1 MEKRLETLEVP
12 LGDLVALFED
22 EARIICGRD
31 EDQARLLAA
40 EALSDFINTYGRDVV
55 VG

>member
-1 MEKRLETLEVP
+1 MEKRLETLEIP

-22 EARIICGRD
+22 EAQIICGQND
-31 EDQARLLAA
+31 LAARLLAA
-40 EALSDFINTYGRDVV
+40 EALSEFINTYGRDVV

>member
-1 MEKRLETLEVP
+1 MEKRLETLKIP

-22 EARIICGRD
+22 EAQIICGQN
-31 EDQARLLAA
+31 EVEARLLAA
-40 EALSDFINTYGRDVV
+40 EALSDFINTYSRDVV